1 MANKTDRNEIEK
13 TQANEV
19 SDQLPNRRK
28 GNKAIIMMG
37 GVVLISAGCAFVFVS
52 KVYPSLTGDVQLAA
66 VGQEKEGEEER
77 FEDVPEVQTMKP
89 AEVEKLPVSTS
100 KKKEVHEKEDKK
112 GKDEKINIEEE
123 CLIVPV
129 DPVIVNL
136 SGSGGRRYLKVKI
149 NLEAKDVDIK
159 KKIEAKS
166 VQIKDRLIF
175 ILSSKTLEDI
185 EGSEGQEYLR
195 REIQDSVNVVL
206 KIEDGVLQVYF
217 TEFVVQ

>member
-37 GVVLISAGCAFVFVS
+37 GVVLMSVGCAFVFVS

-77 FEDVPEVQTMKP
+77 FEDVQEVQTMKP

-100 KKKEVHEKEDKK
+100 KKKEEHEKEDKK
-112 GKDEKINIEEE
+112 GKDDKINIEEE

-136 SGSGGRRYLKVKI
+136 SGSGGRRYLKAKI

>member
-1 MANKTDRNEIEK
+1 MANKTDRNEIDK

-37 GVVLISAGCAFVFVS
+37 GVVLISVGCAFVFVS

-100 KKKEVHEKEDKK
+100 KKKEEHEKEDKK
-112 GKDEKINIEEE
+112 GKDDKINIEEE

-136 SGSGGRRYLKVKI
+136 SGSGGRRYLKAKI

-195 REIQDSVNVVL
+195 REIQDSVDVVL

>member
-1 MANKTDRNEIEK
+1 MANKTDRNEMDK

-100 KKKEVHEKEDKK
+100 KKKEEHEKEDKK

-136 SGSGGRRYLKVKI
+136 SGSGGRRYLKAKI

-159 KKIEAKS
+159 KKIETKS

>member
-37 GVVLISAGCAFVFVS
+37 GVVLISVGCAFVFVS

-77 FEDVPEVQTMKP
+77 FEDVQEVQTMKP

-100 KKKEVHEKEDKK
+100 KKKEEHEKEDKK
-112 GKDEKINIEEE
+112 GKDEIINIEEE

-136 SGSGGRRYLKVKI
+136 SGSGGRRYLKAKI

-217 TEFVVQ
+217 TEFVIQ